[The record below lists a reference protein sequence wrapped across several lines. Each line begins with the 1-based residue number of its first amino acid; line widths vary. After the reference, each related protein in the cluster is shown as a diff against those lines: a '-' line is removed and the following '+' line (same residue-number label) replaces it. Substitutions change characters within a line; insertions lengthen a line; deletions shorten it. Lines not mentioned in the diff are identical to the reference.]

1 MPQAKDLK
9 RPPEERQDFPGG
21 LLVNTSCFQCR
32 GQIPSQGTKIPHTME
47 LSLRA
52 SIAEPAG
59 TPQLESL
66 RCNEGPK
73 QHSEDPTCH
82 N

>member
-1 MPQAKDLK
+1 
-9 RPPEERQDFPGG
+9 
-21 LLVNTSCFQCR
+21 
-32 GQIPSQGTKIPHTME
+32 ME
-47 LSLRA
+47 LSLRG